1 VYDNNEWIQIGAT
14 EYTLITDQQFAGDG
28 STLVFTLAGNS
39 TTAAT
44 IVSINGVQQIP
55 TTAYAVTNNILTFT
69 EAPEVGDAIDVRVLL
84 TTTEVNKI
92 SNSAGNAEV
101 SVSDLSNV
109 VTVSTNLFVTGTASV
124 TGNVTA
130 LNFVNSSDAT
140 LKTHIQPITNAAQVI
155 DALSGVGYDW
165 VDGSGHAY
173 GLIAQAV
180 EQVLPEAVVT
190 GANGIKSVNYN
201 MVIPFLIERSKLQS
215 QEIAELK
222 DIVYQLLA
230 R

>member
-69 EAPEVGDAIDVRVLL
+69 EAPEIGDAIDVRVLL